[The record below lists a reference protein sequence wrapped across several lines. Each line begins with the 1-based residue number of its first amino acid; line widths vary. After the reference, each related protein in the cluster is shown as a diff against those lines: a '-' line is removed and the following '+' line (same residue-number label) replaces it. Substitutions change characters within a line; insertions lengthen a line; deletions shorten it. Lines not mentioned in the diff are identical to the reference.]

1 MKNRLYSFFVMAFA
15 LLAISFTGCDQT
27 VADTNA
33 PGAVTELKATA
44 ETGKIILTWKD
55 PSDSD
60 LLGVKI
66 YNATEA
72 ENARAVSFSDGI
84 LVGKGIQKYEISGLE
99 DKKSYTFKVTAIDES
114 HNESKVEETE
124 AVTFTEKTVEVE
136 KEVEKSVE
144 VTKYVCPKCKKTYD
158 TAEETTDCCG
168 VQYETVK
175 KYVCPRDGKEYDTAE
190 NAENCCGPIEIEKPI
205 EVEKLV
211 YTSELAA
218 GTYTVYHFQQKT
230 TGGKA
235 VSDYVLEST
244 ESNKSVAAKST
255 IANLKKAYTGFT
267 EKAMA
272 QNDTAIYVF
281 YDRNTIT
288 YTFQTGTEGN
298 FEDGTTSKEVSGL
311 YGASYSKPIDPTS
324 GNYNFVKWQDSSEV
338 APSTFGAEN
347 KTWTAVWRAKSEG
360 NPTINDDFVEITYA
374 EGDFYISPTEL
385 TYTEWYEVYQW
396 SVTNGYIFGNLG
408 REGSNGTDGAAP
420 TADSKQPVT
429 YVSWR
434 DAVVWCNAAS
444 EKAGLTPVYEYE
456 GSVLKEAENYSSW
469 GTNSEN
475 TTNVKTGNGKAEKA
489 TVNTTANGYRL
500 PTEAEWEYAAKGG
513 ADFRYSGSN
522 NVDEVAWY
530 WDNSS
535 DGTKNVGT
543 KDANVYGLHDMSGNV
558 WEWCQYDI
566 WSSGSSSRVSRG
578 GSWNNN
584 ADFCAVSS
592 RNETN
597 PYNQFYDVG
606 FRVVRNAN

>member
-1 MKNRLYSFFVMAFA
+1 MKSCIKKFA
-15 LLAISFTGCDQT
+15 
-27 VADTNA
+27 
-33 PGAVTELKATA
+33 GAM
-44 ETGKIILTWKD
+44 
-55 PSDSD
+55 
-60 LLGVKI
+60 
-66 YNATEA
+66 
-72 ENARAVSFSDGI
+72 I
-84 LVGKGIQKYEISGLE
+84 LVAAVMGIISCSTDPEIKY
-99 DKKSYTFKVTAIDES
+99 
-114 HNESKVEETE
+114 
-124 AVTFTEKTVEVE
+124 VE
-136 KEVEKSVE
+136 KEVEKTVYVCPKCEKTYNTAKAAAECCGVQTVEKE
-144 VTKYVCPKCKKTYD
+144 VTVYKYVCPKDKKEYA
-158 TAEETTDCCG
+158 TAQEAADCCG
-168 VQYETVK
+168 VQIEYVDKEVEKIVK
-175 KYVCPRDGKEYDTAE
+175 KYVCPRDGKEFDTAE
-190 NAENCCGPIEIEKPI
+190 EAANCCGPI

-255 IANLKKAYTGFT
+255 IADLKKTYEGFT

-272 QNDTAIYVF
+272 QNETAIYVF

-288 YTFQTGTEGN
+288 YTFQTGTEGK
-298 FEDGTTSKEVSGL
+298 FEDGTTSQEVSGL
-311 YGASYSKPIDPTS
+311 YGASYSNPKAPTS
-324 GNYNFVKWQDSSEV
+324 GDYNFVKWQDSSETA
-338 APSTFGAEN
+338 APSTFGAED

-396 SVTNGYIFGNLG
+396 AVTNGYIFQDLG

-420 TADSKQPVT
+420 TEGSKQPVT

-475 TTNVKTGNGKAEKA
+475 TTSVGAGNGKAEKA

-513 ADFRYSGSN
+513 ADFTYSGSN
-522 NVDEVAWY
+522 NIDEVAWY
-530 WDNSS
+530 SGNSVS
-535 DGTKNVGT
+535 KTHDVGT
-543 KDANVYGLHDMSGNV
+543 KAANGYELHDMSGNV
-558 WEWCQYDI
+558 WEWCWDTY
-566 WSSGSSSRVSRG
+566 SSGSSLRVLRG
-578 GSWNNN
+578 GSWNDG
-584 ADFCAVSS
+584 AVDCAVSGRIRS
-592 RNETN
+592 GPCIQND
-597 PYNQFYDVG
+597 FLG
-606 FRVVRNAN
+606 FRVVRSSSN

>member
-1 MKNRLYSFFVMAFA
+1 MKSILKK
-15 LLAISFTGCDQT
+15 
-27 VADTNA
+27 VA
-33 PGAVTELKATA
+33 GAM
-44 ETGKIILTWKD
+44 
-55 PSDSD
+55 
-60 LLGVKI
+60 
-66 YNATEA
+66 
-72 ENARAVSFSDGI
+72 I
-84 LVGKGIQKYEISGLE
+84 LVAAVMGIISCSTDPEIKY
-99 DKKSYTFKVTAIDES
+99 
-114 HNESKVEETE
+114 
-124 AVTFTEKTVEVE
+124 VE
-136 KEVEKSVE
+136 KEVEKTV
-144 VTKYVCPKCKKTYD
+144 YVCPKCEKTYN
-158 TAEETTDCCG
+158 TAKAAAECCG
-168 VQYETVK
+168 VQ
-175 KYVCPRDGKEYDTAE
+175 KE
-190 NAENCCGPIEIEKPI
+190 

-255 IANLKKAYTGFT
+255 IANLKKTYTGFT

-272 QNDTAIYVF
+272 QNETAIYIF

-288 YTFQTGTEGN
+288 YTFQTGTEGK

-311 YGASYSKPIDPTS
+311 YGASYSKPKAPTS
-324 GNYNFVKWQDSSEV
+324 GDYNFVKWQDKDSPETL
-338 APSTFGAEN
+338 APYKFGAEN
-347 KTWTAVWRAKSEG
+347 KIWTAVWRDKSEG

-396 SVTNGYIFGNLG
+396 AVTNGYIFQDLG

-420 TADSKQPVT
+420 TEGSKQPVT

-456 GSVLKEAENYSSW
+456 GSVLKEAENYNSR

-475 TTNVKTGNGKAEKA
+475 TTNVSAGNGKAEKA
-489 TVNTTANGYRL
+489 TVNKTANGYRL

-513 ADFRYSGSN
+513 ADFTYSGSN
-522 NVDEVAWY
+522 NIDDVAWY
-530 WDNSS
+530 LGNSES
-535 DGTKNVGT
+535 KTHDVGT
-543 KDANVYGLHDMSGNV
+543 KAANGYELHDMSGNV
-558 WEWCQYDI
+558 WEWCWDTY
-566 WSSGSSSRVSRG
+566 SSGSSGRVCRG
-578 GSWNNN
+578 CGWGND
-584 ADFCAVSS
+584 ADNCAVSD
-592 RNETN
+592 RDDDYPFRQNN
-597 PYNQFYDVG
+597 HLG

>member
-1 MKNRLYSFFVMAFA
+1 MKSILKRVAGFAVGAALALGFVSCVNNTETKIEYVEKTYCSPVIFSSEDLGDNCVKVTMATA
-15 LLAISFTGCDQT
+15 TEGAAIYYTTD
-27 VADTNA
+27 
-33 PGAVTELKATA
+33 GAVPTT
-44 ETGKIILTWKD
+44 
-55 PSDSD
+55 
-60 LLGVKI
+60 
-66 YNATEA
+66 
-72 ENARAVSFSDGI
+72 
-84 LVGKGIQKYEISGLE
+84 
-99 DKKSYTFKVTAIDES
+99 
-114 HNESKVEETE
+114 ESKAYT
-124 AVTFTEKTVEVE
+124 APVTFTQDATVKAIAVKEGIENSPISVATVSIVDKTVEVKKYICPGCKKE
-136 KEVEKSVE
+136 YDSAKEASDCHGMKVEVEKPVE
-144 VTKYVCPKCKKTYD
+144 VTKYVCPKCKETYD
-158 TAEETTDCCG
+158 TAQEAADCCG
-168 VQYETVK
+168 VQ
-175 KYVCPRDGKEYDTAE
+175 KE
-190 NAENCCGPIEIEKPI
+190 

-244 ESNKSVAAKST
+244 ENSKSVAAEST
-255 IANLKKAYTGFT
+255 IADLKKTYEGFT

-272 QNDTAIYVF
+272 QNETAIYVF

-288 YTFQTGTEGN
+288 YTFQTGTEGK

-311 YGASYSKPIDPTS
+311 YGESYSKPEAPTS
-324 GNYNFVKWQDSSEV
+324 GDYNFVKWQDSSETA
-338 APSTFGAEN
+338 APSTFGAED

-396 SVTNGYIFGNLG
+396 AVTNGYIFQDLG

-420 TADSKQPVT
+420 TEGSKQPVT

-475 TTNVKTGNGKAEKA
+475 TTSVGAGNGKAEKA

-513 ADFRYSGSN
+513 ANFTYSGSN
-522 NVDEVAWY
+522 NIDEVAWY
-530 WDNSS
+530 RNNSS
-535 DGTKNVGT
+535 GGTKDVGT
-543 KDANVYGLHDMSGNV
+543 KAANGYKLHDMSGNV
-558 WEWCQYDI
+558 WEWCWDTY
-566 WSSGSSSRVSRG
+566 SSGSSVRVCRG
-578 GSWNNN
+578 GSWSDV
-584 ADFCAVSS
+584 ADGCAVSFRLIS
-592 RNETN
+592 R
-597 PYNQFYDVG
+597 PYALGDNFG
-606 FRVVRNAN
+606 FRVVRSSSN

>member
-1 MKNRLYSFFVMAFA
+1 MKSCIKKFA
-15 LLAISFTGCDQT
+15 
-27 VADTNA
+27 
-33 PGAVTELKATA
+33 GAM
-44 ETGKIILTWKD
+44 
-55 PSDSD
+55 
-60 LLGVKI
+60 
-66 YNATEA
+66 
-72 ENARAVSFSDGI
+72 I
-84 LVGKGIQKYEISGLE
+84 LVAAVMGIISCSTDPEIKY
-99 DKKSYTFKVTAIDES
+99 
-114 HNESKVEETE
+114 
-124 AVTFTEKTVEVE
+124 VE
-136 KEVEKSVE
+136 KEVEKTV
-144 VTKYVCPKCKKTYD
+144 YVCPKCEKTYN
-158 TAEETTDCCG
+158 TAKAAAECCG
-168 VQYETVK
+168 VQ
-175 KYVCPRDGKEYDTAE
+175 KE
-190 NAENCCGPIEIEKPI
+190 

-255 IANLKKAYTGFT
+255 IANLKKTYAGFT

-272 QNDTAIYVF
+272 QNETAIYVF

-288 YTFQTGTEGN
+288 YTFQTGTEGK

-311 YGASYSKPIDPTS
+311 YGASYSKPRTPTS
-324 GNYNFVKWQDSSEV
+324 GDYNFVKWQDSSDTA

-396 SVTNGYIFGNLG
+396 AVTNGYIFQDLG

-420 TADSKQPVT
+420 AEGSKQPVT

-456 GSVLKEAENYSSW
+456 GSVLKEAENYDSY
-469 GTNSEN
+469 GTNYDN
-475 TTNVKTGNGKAEKA
+475 TTNVSAGNGKAEKA

-513 ADFRYSGSN
+513 ANFTYSGSDN
-522 NVDEVAWY
+522 IDEVAWY

-543 KDANVYGLHDMSGNV
+543 KAANGYGLHDMSGNV
-558 WEWCQYDI
+558 WEWCQDT
-566 WSSGSSSRVSRG
+566 WSSGSSNRVYRG
-578 GSWNNN
+578 GGWINS
-584 ADFCAVSS
+584 ADYCAVSDRDIYGPCI
-592 RNETN
+592 RN
-597 PYNQFYDVG
+597 YFLG
-606 FRVVRNAN
+606 FRVVRSSSN